1 MRVRRAVAAGCALAA
16 IGAGAAQAAT
26 PELSVDQRLEDR
38 REVAAGTRAQVLGF
52 QDGRFYA
59 NGWHI
64 TGEMGGIITPPLKLL
79 DSVSFRVNDTWV
91 EPATEFTSGA
101 GYVRYAFP
109 SVDGMQLE
117 RTDVAPDGRRG
128 ALLGLKVTNPK
139 KNGRT
144 VNVFVDAHSEL
155 MTQYPWGF
163 GGVVPNASDNV
174 PDTGAF
180 EDGTLVFRDTGEL
193 PGEGAPHSY
202 TAIVGSDR
210 TPRSGETGPGHYGEF
225 GAGRV
230 CAADSQAMPS
240 ECDDGPFGRGTG
252 GQLHY
257 QLRVGGG
264 SSEWLWVAVAGSE
277 NSAGEAEDEFD
288 ALTEDP
294 AGLLAAQR
302 AKREKLAAW
311 TQLDLPADRQLADS
325 IEWGKQNLRDL
336 TQVATDVDL
345 RWTNEGAVWEPTGAL
360 DRMRWVGAGFPDY
373 PWLFGVDGEY
383 TAHASVTVGQF
394 GPIKDHM
401 RALRDISDQLSDRSG
416 VVVHEVVADGSI
428 WHGKNTRTPNAE
440 GELVY
445 DFNTDEIVKFP
456 AAVALIWR
464 WTGDDA
470 FRDEMLDFMRR
481 NLEYVRTELDE
492 DADGWPEGNGNV
504 ERPGMG
510 EEKLDNA
517 VYYIRAL
524 YDFAD
529 MAGAAGNAA
538 EAAAASATADALL
551 ARFEDEWW
559 MESEGAVCRLA
570 RPGGREDQPEALDR
584 REPDGGRAVDRR
596 RGRAR
601 RRLVRARHLRAR
613 DPGEQLLQRRAARQ
627 PRPVPHGLQRRSR
640 RRRRVRHLLAR
651 HRDHGRRRGQLR
663 PAGRDAAAALHV
675 GERGDAVLRA
685 RDGRHA
691 GRAAGCDARDL
702 PVGEVAAGGRPDATG
717 TPPNIDRCWTCRS
730 MFMQA
735 WGHYGTSWSVV
746 HQELGIRPSLGRG
759 WLEVVPALAGWR
771 AGRVGVNVRLGEG
784 AADVSASRAGSRVHH
799 RGRRDR
805 RAGARDAPGRLH
817 AAARRHGGVG
827 HARRRGGRVERADH
841 EPRGRGRGR
850 GGPGEA
856 HTVVVTAGLSRSRA
870 RGRGARSAR
879 PAPGRSARGG
889 GSRGVVARAV
899 VRGGRARRSWG
910 GVDRAEL
917 AGAFCPL
924 SGSKAPRRPVPSVRR
939 CRSASAPRDRP
950 SAHRERARRGRCAA
964 GSQHAG
970 RCTAPTSVARVDAL
984 PFLERVGRSVP
995 RCSGGSDAGHLSD
1008 DAAPVSEPGLPARAP
1023 AQRSRPA
1030 VRERTY
1036 AATAP
1041 RSRTFEPR
1049 PARPARPA
1057 PREARG
1063 RRAGHRRAPRPAA
1076 APATPA
1082 RTRAS
1087 PARPARRRRACR
1099 AAAWSACG
1107 RRRSR

>member
-1 MRVRRAVAAGCALAA
+1 
-16 IGAGAAQAAT
+16 
-26 PELSVDQRLEDR
+26 
-38 REVAAGTRAQVLGF
+38 
-52 QDGRFYA
+52 
-59 NGWHI
+59 
-64 TGEMGGIITPPLKLL
+64 
-79 DSVSFRVNDTWV
+79 
-91 EPATEFTSGA
+91 
-101 GYVRYAFP
+101 
-109 SVDGMQLE
+109 
-117 RTDVAPDGRRG
+117 
-128 ALLGLKVTNPK
+128 
-139 KNGRT
+139 
-144 VNVFVDAHSEL
+144 
-155 MTQYPWGF
+155 
-163 GGVVPNASDNV
+163 
-174 PDTGAF
+174 
-180 EDGTLVFRDTGEL
+180 
-193 PGEGAPHSY
+193 
-202 TAIVGSDR
+202 
-210 TPRSGETGPGHYGEF
+210 
-225 GAGRV
+225 
-230 CAADSQAMPS
+230 MPS

-345 RWTNEGAVWEPTGAL
+345 RWTNEGKVWEPTGAL

-401 RALRDISDQLSDRSG
+401 RALRDISDQLSDSSG

-559 MESEGAVCRLA
+559 MESEGAYADSLGPAGEKTNQKHWIGANPMEAELWIDGEVVPGVASFAHGTSALA
-570 RPGGREDQPEALDR
+570 TRENDCYSGVRPGNLGLYHTGCN
-584 REPDGGRAVDRR
+584 GGPN
-596 RGRAR
+596 G
-601 RRLVRARHLRAR
+601 
-613 DPGEQLLQRRAARQ
+613 
-627 PRPVPHGLQRRSR
+627 
-640 RRRRVRHLLAR
+640 
-651 HRDHGRRRGQLR
+651 
-663 PAGRDAAAALHV
+663 V
-675 GERGDAVLRA
+675 GEFNIFSLGTGIMA
-685 RDGRHA
+685 
-691 GRAAGCDARDL
+691 
-702 PVGEVAAGGRPDATG
+702 VGEGNYGRLGETQQQRYTSASAETQFSQPATGGTPDEQPGAMPEIFPSVKSPQEDDPNAAG

-746 HQELGIRPSLGRG
+746 HQQLGIRPSLGRS
-759 WLEVVPALAGWR
+759 WLEVVPALPDDA
-771 AGRVGVNVRLGEG
+771 ADASASNVRLGEG
-784 AADVSASRAGSRVHH
+784 AADVSASQAGSAYTTEVDASGVPGLETLRVGYTLPH
-799 RGRRDR
+799 GATVASVTLDG
-805 RAGARDAPGRLH
+805 AGAEWS
-817 AAARRHGGVG
+817 ARTTNRGVEVT
-827 HARRRGGRVERADH
+827 VEAD
-841 EPRGRGRGR
+841 
-850 GGPGEA
+850 PGEP
-856 HTVVVTAGLSRSRA
+856 HTVVVTAG
-870 RGRGARSAR
+870 G
-879 PAPGRSARGG
+879 
-889 GSRGVVARAV
+889 
-899 VRGGRARRSWG
+899 
-910 GVDRAEL
+910 
-917 AGAFCPL
+917 
-924 SGSKAPRRPVPSVRR
+924 
-939 CRSASAPRDRP
+939 
-950 SAHRERARRGRCAA
+950 
-964 GSQHAG
+964 
-970 RCTAPTSVARVDAL
+970 
-984 PFLERVGRSVP
+984 
-995 RCSGGSDAGHLSD
+995 
-1008 DAAPVSEPGLPARAP
+1008 
-1023 AQRSRPA
+1023 
-1030 VRERTY
+1030 
-1036 AATAP
+1036 
-1041 RSRTFEPR
+1041 
-1049 PARPARPA
+1049 
-1057 PREARG
+1057 
-1063 RRAGHRRAPRPAA
+1063 
-1076 APATPA
+1076 
-1082 RTRAS
+1082 
-1087 PARPARRRRACR
+1087 
-1099 AAAWSACG
+1099 
-1107 RRRSR
+1107 